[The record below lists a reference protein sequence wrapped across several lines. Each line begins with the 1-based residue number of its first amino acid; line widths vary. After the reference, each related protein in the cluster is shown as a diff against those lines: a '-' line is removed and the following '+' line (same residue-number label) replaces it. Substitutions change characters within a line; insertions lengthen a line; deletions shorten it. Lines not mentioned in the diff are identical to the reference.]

1 MAGVSHGGN
10 LNGNEN
16 TPQHV
21 HSGHGQGMTQLWP
34 LDPHHGDV
42 WGQQTYAQLAH
53 QYPQSM
59 CPACVQRAVEQSDM
73 APENGY
79 SLSYALNR
87 KLAEEN
93 LLEIKVLLRGMKIRT
108 LEAFQTIDSTERALL
123 LCKSRQLYDLL
134 LGICPSHI
142 RRTLNK
148 HFGVQQEG
156 VLQANP
162 WGAAWH
168 AVAAVPESH
177 ASDTFITRFLD
188 EDLQAIVDIV
198 GMERVTECIRKL
210 RRSDELNALSCME
223 AAEGLAQIYVWKQ
236 KTCLDDF
243 ATAALKDAEA
253 AVRNIII
260 WRLVGLIRGPDSK
273 DAVHIAATNCC
284 RYTDPSGTTVSALLN
299 GFRRLME
306 WQTTGEP
313 PKRWKDK
320 LQGKLPIHKKAKAK
334 GSSSSGGGGD
344 TTASQNQPKTVA
356 ACSVP
361 TGPSS
366 SDPAAQTHS
375 SSHGSEQ
382 GSDIVQPSFD
392 APPELE
398 SSMQT
403 FPEAIDAGTVPEAI
417 DAKLGAGSED
427 GGHSLQLSE
436 IKEMMK
442 AMSLEIQEVKSQV
455 SLQAQLMQLMHDD

>member
-1 MAGVSHGGN
+1 M
-10 LNGNEN
+10 
-16 TPQHV
+16 P
-21 HSGHGQGMTQLWP
+21 
-34 LDPHHGDV
+34 
-42 WGQQTYAQLAH
+42 
-53 QYPQSM
+53 
-59 CPACVQRAVEQSDM
+59 
-73 APENGY
+73 PEDGY
-79 SLSYALNR
+79 SLSYDLNR

-93 LLEIKVLLRGMKIRT
+93 LLEIKVLLRNMKIRT
-108 LEAFQTIDSTERALL
+108 LEAFQTIDSTDRALL

-134 LGICPSHI
+134 IGICPSHI

-148 HFGVQQEG
+148 NFGVQQEG
-156 VLQANP
+156 VLQASP
-162 WGAAWH
+162 WGAEWH
-168 AVAAVPESH
+168 AVAAVTESH
-177 ASDTFITRFLD
+177 ASDTFTTRFLD

-198 GMERVTECIRKL
+198 GRERVTECIRKL
-210 RRSDELNALSCME
+210 RRSDELVELSCME
-223 AAEGLAQIYVWKQ
+223 AAEGLAQICGWELKGRR
-236 KTCLDDF
+236 DDF
-243 ATAALKDAEA
+243 AKAALKDAEA
-253 AVRNIII
+253 TVRNIII
-260 WRLVGLIRGPDSK
+260 WRLIGLIRGPDSK
-273 DAVHIAATNCC
+273 DAVHRAATDIC
-284 RYTDPSGTTVSALLN
+284 RYTDRSGTTASALVN
-299 GFRRLME
+299 GYCRTMQWLV
-306 WQTTGEP
+306 TGEL
-313 PKRWKDK
+313 PKRMKDRDRC
-320 LQGKLPIHKKAKAK
+320 QGKLAFHKKANAK

-356 ACSVP
+356 ARSVP

-366 SDPAAQTHS
+366 SNPAAQTHS

-442 AMSLEIQEVKSQV
+442 AMSLEIQEIKSQV
-455 SLQAQLMQLMHDD
+455 SLQAQLMQLEEQFLSSPAL